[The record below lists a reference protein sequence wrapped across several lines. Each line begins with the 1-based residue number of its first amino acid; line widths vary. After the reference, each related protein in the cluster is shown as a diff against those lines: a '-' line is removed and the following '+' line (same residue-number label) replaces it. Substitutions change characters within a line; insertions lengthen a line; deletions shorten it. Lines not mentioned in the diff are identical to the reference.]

1 MWVLYALLA
10 AGSSAAARTFMKSA
24 ADAADDR
31 TIVFWRYAGASLPAL
46 LMLLVVGIP
55 EVEPEF
61 VPAVLT
67 ACISD
72 VGALLLMSRALR
84 STGMGKAV
92 PLLSLT
98 PIFLLGTGL
107 LILGEV
113 PTIWGGVGVLIIVV
127 GAYLLRLERGI
138 GSLLTPFKLLL
149 QDPGARYMMGTAL
162 LFSLTGPF
170 FKKSI
175 MHSGP
180 FFSMAVSLPL
190 SGLILWFVH
199 VASGGSTRKL
209 MPTDLGPVRTVGLGF
224 TMFGVALFV
233 NLGLVTGLVSYVIS
247 IKRLSI
253 LMGIVIG
260 GVMFGERSVVKNLA
274 AGAVMIAGAALITLT

>member
-1 MWVLYALLA
+1 
-10 AGSSAAARTFMKSA
+10 MKSA
-24 ADAADDR
+24 AEVAEDR
-31 TIVFWRYAGASLPAL
+31 TIVFWRYVGASVPAG

-55 EVEPEF
+55 EVEPQF

-92 PLLSLT
+92 PLLALT

-113 PTIWGGVGVLIIVV
+113 PTVWGGVGVLIIVV

-138 GSLLTPFKLLL
+138 ASLLTPFKLLL

-170 FKKSI
+170 FKRSI
-175 MHSGP
+175 LHSGP

-199 VASGGSTRKL
+199 VSSGGSTARL
-209 MPTDLGPVRTVGLGF
+209 VSIEPGTVTVLGLGLS
-224 TMFGVALFV
+224 MFGVALFV

-260 GVMFGERSVVKNLA
+260 GLMFGEKSVVKNLA

>member
-1 MWVLYALLA
+1 
-10 AGSSAAARTFMKSA
+10 MKSA
-24 ADAADDR
+24 AGGADDR
-31 TIVFWRYAGASLPAL
+31 TIVFCRYAGASLPAWL
-46 LMLLVVGIP
+46 TLVVVGIP
-55 EVEPEF
+55 EIEPQF
-61 VPAVLT
+61 VPAILT

-98 PIFLLGTGL
+98 PIFLLVTGL
-107 LILGEV
+107 LILGEI
-113 PTIWGGVGVLIIVV
+113 PTIWGGVGVLIIVI
-127 GAYLLRLERGI
+127 GAYLLRLERGVS
-138 GSLLTPFKLLL
+138 SLLTPFKLLF
-149 QDPGARYMMGTAL
+149 QDRGARYMMGTAM

-175 MHSGP
+175 IHSGP

-190 SGLILWFVH
+190 SGLVLWFVH
-199 VASGGSTRKL
+199 VGSGGSTRDL
-209 MPTDLGPVRTVGLGF
+209 LPTGLGKI
-224 TMFGVALFV
+224 TVAGLGLSMFGVALFV

-253 LMGIVIG
+253 LIGIIIG
-260 GVMFGERSVVKNLA
+260 AVMFGEKSLVRHLA
-274 AGAVMIAGAALITLT
+274 AGAVMIGGAALITLT